1 VVEKSEDRQED
12 DLESFFLQGIE
23 QQEVFKQLTEA
34 NNNLIHKVF
43 VQNPAGVE
51 LLTKWK
57 NDLIMQPSVL
67 PHFTQFEAG
76 IAEGVKVF
84 IRNII
89 IQSESVEKDL

>member
-1 VVEKSEDRQED
+1 MENQQED
-12 DLESFFLQGIE
+12 DLESFLDQGMK

-34 NNNLIHKVF
+34 NNILLHNVF
-43 VQNPAGVE
+43 IQNQAGVE
-51 LLTKWK
+51 LLQKWK
-57 NDLIMQPSVL
+57 DELIMQPSVL

-89 IQSESVEKDL
+89 IQSQSVEQEL